1 MNQMELSPN
10 YAGTLRGFTSTFG
23 NVTGFVA
30 PLIAGAITTDNVSC
44 IRESD
49 VKKVVR
55 GSVKFAICKLW
66 VRVPLLS

>member
-30 PLIAGAITTDNVSC
+30 PLIAGAITTDNVSF
-44 IRESD
+44 INHESD
-49 VKKVVR
+49 VKKSGQGAR
-55 GSVKFAICKLW
+55 
-66 VRVPLLS
+66 